1 MSIKYFL
8 QIASLVLLLGIG
20 ITASSAIISDSL
32 NSNGSA
38 KTEESR
44 AQQLINYHE
53 EIKVMDK
60 SKLKS
65 HEKKKLLKE
74 VRASKKS

>member
-20 ITASSAIISDSL
+20 ITANSAIISDSL

-38 KTEESR
+38 KTGESR

-53 EIKVMDK
+53 EINVMDK